1 MELNDQD
8 LDHICT
14 RSISASKQTEFRLL
28 PDIQRGPTWTEAH
41 RMRCEAR
48 MLMAW
53 SRYRRIGYYERI
65 QKRRGETYAAQLIAE
80 VRLAYEESQR

>member
-1 MELNDQD
+1 
-8 LDHICT
+8 
-14 RSISASKQTEFRLL
+14 
-28 PDIQRGPTWTEAH
+28 
-41 RMRCEAR
+41 

-53 SRYRRIGYYERI
+53 PRYRRIDYYERI